1 MGILASLADGSSADW
16 IYSLA
21 LLILGFV
28 LVLMEIFV
36 IPGLN
41 IFGLIG
47 FLSVVAG
54 VSFAY
59 IKMGFAAAAVVAA
72 IGMIGTAILIRSTFK
87 MRSWQRLLLG
97 SKMSR
102 ESGYNSSKPSRETLL
117 GQRGEAL
124 TPLRPAGRARFG
136 DSAVDVVSEGGFV
149 ERGAEVAVVKV
160 AGNRVVVQLAAKV
173 EADSNEE
180 MPAAEAGT
188 TQAEI

>member
-72 IGMIGTAILIRSTFK
+72 IGMVGTAILIRTTFK
-87 MRSWQRLLLG
+87 MRSWQRLILG
-97 SKMSR
+97 SKMGR
-102 ESGYNSSKPSRETLL
+102 ESGYNSAKPGRDALI

-136 DSAVDVVSEGGFV
+136 DGAVDVVSEGGFV

-160 AGNRVVVQLAAKV
+160 AGNRVVVQLAAKI
-173 EADSNEE
+173 ETDSSEE
-180 MPAAEAGT
+180 LPAAEAGT
-188 TQAEI
+188 TQAET

>member
-1 MGILASLADGSSADW
+1 MIASLVDGSSADW
-16 IYSLA
+16 FNSLA

-47 FLSVVAG
+47 FLAVVAG

-59 IKMGFAAAAVVAA
+59 MKMGFAAAAIIAA
-72 IGMIGTAILIRSTFK
+72 IGMLGTFILLRTTFK
-87 MRSWQRLLLG
+87 MRSWQRLVLG
-97 SKMSR
+97 SKI
-102 ESGYNSSKPSRETLL
+102 ESGNNSANPGREMLL

-124 TPLRPAGRARFG
+124 TPLRPAGRARLHDG
-136 DSAVDVVSEGGFV
+136 AVDVVSEGGFI
-149 ERGAEVAVVKV
+149 ERGAPVEVVKV
-160 AGNRVVVQLAAKV
+160 AGNRVVVQMAAKTDSGGGDQV
-173 EADSNEE
+173 PTADAS
-180 MPAAEAGT
+180 T